1 MMIENENKTGDDL
14 LTCPSCGEK
23 SPKRRKRCP
32 NCGAVLRPEE
42 AAAPA
47 PTRDEELVAPISET
61 PATPEPAATEQS
73 PLAEQKPAAA
83 AHSPEPDDVSYAR
96 AYGGTP
102 FDSRSDDTE
111 KKSDG
116 SYESAYGG
124 TPFDQ
129 RSSGAFV
136 TTRPSDPFEQK
147 EEEPKEVDAATKKK
161 RKISFIAYCASAG
174 LALIGLI
181 FALTPFLSVKV
192 GSSSFSQNGFGAL
205 GVIFGG
211 TSMLGIFGAS
221 VSSIMLAGAAYL
233 AFLLLTV
240 LHCACVGLSY
250 KLIKNGEKAMPLGNT
265 AIGLLI
271 FGVIAL
277 GVALD
282 AAGDIGS
289 HSSVDSMYMGG
300 VAVGV
305 FGALCCAATG
315 FGYFYS
321 KNTYP
326 RTKVKL
332 KGLNKIVS
340 VLCAVIVIACFA
352 LEILPMLDLTVSRE
366 RERAVGLNE
375 SGRAT
380 IICDR
385 KFGYEEYGGVI
396 VFKLED
402 IEENGEYS
410 FRIKFDD
417 KVGTDIL
424 LGSVWLC
431 YYDDVEHASMDDI
444 LDAPMLDENTAA
456 TEDSATLTFTNK
468 YGGKDLAVVTG
479 FTINGLTNLYLDYAF
494 FESSIVRGVDR

>member
-32 NCGAVLRPEE
+32 NCGAVLRPEQ
-42 AAAPA
+42 AAEPAPA
-47 PTRDEELVAPISET
+47 PTRDEEPVAPISET
-61 PATPEPAATEQS
+61 TATPEPTA
-73 PLAEQKPAAA
+73 AEQPSAAA
-83 AHSPEPDDVSYAR
+83 QSNEPDDVSYAR

-136 TTRPSDPFEQK
+136 TTRPSTFEQK
-147 EEEPKEVDAATKKK
+147 QEEPKEVDAAAKKK

-221 VSSIMLAGAAYL
+221 VSSIMLAGAAYI

-240 LHCACVGLSY
+240 LHCVCVGLSY

-352 LEILPMLDLTVSRE
+352 LEILPMLDLTVSRKSE
-366 RERAVGLNE
+366 REVGLNE

-385 KFGYEEYGGVI
+385 RIGSDYGGVI

-402 IEENGEYS
+402 LEENGEYS

-424 LGSVWLC
+424 LGSVWLS
-431 YYDDVEHASMDDI
+431 YYDDVGHASMDDI
-444 LDAPMLDENTAA
+444 LDAPMLEENTAA
-456 TEDSATLTFTNK
+456 TDDSATLTFTNK

-479 FTINGLTNLYLDYAF
+479 FTINGLTNIYLDYAF
-494 FESSIVRGVDR
+494 FDSSIVRGVDR